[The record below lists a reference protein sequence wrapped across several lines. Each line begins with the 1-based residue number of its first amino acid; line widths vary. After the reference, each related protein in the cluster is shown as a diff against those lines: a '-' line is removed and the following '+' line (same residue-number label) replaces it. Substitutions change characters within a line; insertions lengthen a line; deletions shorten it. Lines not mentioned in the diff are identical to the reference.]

1 MRLAQ
6 ALLLSGACLAS
17 CGAPAAPSPTETH
30 PEVLVIV
37 NGSSGISRAIGAY
50 YARRRGVPPENVVR
64 LDLPVIDPTLTTRD
78 HETVDRERFERR
90 VRDPVAAHLAERD
103 PEGAIRILVTT
114 KGVPLRIHGGAGL
127 PPDERPWASV
137 DAELALLGSGRD
149 GSAGLGSV
157 VNPYFGA
164 ELPFVEWRA
173 RHPGAPLRYLVARL
187 TGYQTRVDPETGVPR
202 DVKRL
207 IDAALAPGGG
217 SLYAVDEDPHQKP
230 GRREGNAVMLAP
242 TAAALQAL
250 GRSVRHDTSPS
261 MLRDLRDLAGYASW
275 GSNDRQSAPPPFYGD
290 VGGAQVPGRFGPRA
304 VAIDLVS
311 TNARSFSE
319 PTPYGQSLVADLIR
333 AGVAGAAGHVYEPT
347 LAGVPRPYLLLWH
360 YVRGAPAAEAYFRS
374 VPYLGWTNVWIGDP
388 LLRVADPAVA
398 APPDR
403 DGDGIPD
410 AQDDCLWMPNPD
422 QRDTDADG
430 FGNLC
435 DPDVDGDGRVTGGV
449 SGEEPG
455 VALADLRRIERSALT
470 GLYVPD
476 HDLDGDGQ
484 VDARDLGIAQL
495 YLHLAPGPRG
505 RGPGGPPDKPSRGPA
520 APPMSP

>member
-37 NGSSGISRAIGAY
+37 NGRSGISRAIGAY
-50 YARRRGVPPENVVR
+50 YARRRGVPPENVVL

-78 HETVDRERFERR
+78 HETVDREHFERQ

-103 PEGAIRILVTT
+103 PGGAIRILVTT
-114 KGVPLRIHGGAGL
+114 KGVPLRIDDPARAQT
-127 PPDERPWASV
+127 PASERRWASV

-164 ELPFVEWRA
+164 ELPFAEWRA
-173 RHPGAPLRYLVARL
+173 RNPDAPLRYLVARL

-217 SLYAVDEDPHQKP
+217 SLYAVDEDPRQKP

-242 TAAALQAL
+242 TAAALRAL
-250 GRSVRHDTSPS
+250 GRAVRHDTSPH
-261 MLRDLRDLAGYASW
+261 MLRDLTDLAGYVSW
-275 GSNDRQSAPPPFYGD
+275 GSNDRQSAPPPFYGR
-290 VGGAQVPGRFGPRA
+290 VGQARVPGSFGPRA

-311 TNARSFSE
+311 TNARSFCE
-319 PTPYGQSLVADLIR
+319 PTRYGQSLVADLVR
-333 AGVAGAAGHVYEPT
+333 AGVAGAAGQVYEPT

-360 YVRGAPAAEAYFRS
+360 HVRGVPAAEAYFRS

-388 LLRVADPAVA
+388 LLRVADPAGA
-398 APPDR
+398 KPPDR

-410 AQDDCLWMPNPD
+410 LQDDCLWMPNPD

-430 FGNLC
+430 FGNWC
-435 DPDVDGDGRVTGGV
+435 DPDVDGDGRVTGGAP
-449 SGEEPG
+449 GEEEG

-495 YLHLAPGPRG
+495 YLHLPPGPRG
-505 RGPGGPPDKPSRGPA
+505 EARGTRPTSPPE
-520 APPMSP
+520 APPRRR